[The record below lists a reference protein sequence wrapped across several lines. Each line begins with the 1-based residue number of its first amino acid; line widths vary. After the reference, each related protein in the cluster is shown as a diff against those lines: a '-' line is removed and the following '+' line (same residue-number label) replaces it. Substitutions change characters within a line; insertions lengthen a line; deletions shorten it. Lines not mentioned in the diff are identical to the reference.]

1 MCFTL
6 LCARQLHNAQQ
17 DALEKNGV
25 ASATKDELDATKV
38 RVETLSSQLQQCRK
52 EVSWG
57 EVCARQCS
65 FQVSCSFCTKMRKS
79 L

>member
-38 RVETLSSQLQQCRK
+38 RVETLSSQLQQYRK

-57 EVCARQCS
+57 RSVL
-65 FQVSCSFCTKMRKS
+65 VSAASKFPAVSAPK
-79 L
+79 

>member
-52 EVSWG
+52 EVS
-57 EVCARQCS
+57 
-65 FQVSCSFCTKMRKS
+65 
-79 L
+79 